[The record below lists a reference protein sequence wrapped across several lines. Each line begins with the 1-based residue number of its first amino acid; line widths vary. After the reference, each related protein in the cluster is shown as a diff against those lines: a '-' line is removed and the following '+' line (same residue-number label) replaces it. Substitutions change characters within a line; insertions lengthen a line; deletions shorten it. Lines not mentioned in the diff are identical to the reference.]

1 MVIEVVKTKND
12 HFGGLFK
19 FSVDVR
25 KNSAQPREN
34 FFTWAD
40 AQQATGGECQA
51 SEAIND
57 RARWAQSLPRHE
69 NALKSY

>member
-25 KNSAQPREN
+25 KNSAPPREK
-34 FFTWAD
+34 FLTWAD
-40 AQQATGGECQA
+40 AQQATGGECQV

-57 RARWAQSLPRHE
+57 HAR
-69 NALKSY
+69 